1 MIRLRLWFQWRV
13 VLFLHYTIY
22 AIFRFMMKV
31 GEHYHDSFK
40 NKSYNNNNYNNNNNN
55 NNDNNNNNNNNN
67 YNNINSI
74 IDSNK
79 FKYNNER

>member
-1 MIRLRLWFQWRV
+1 
-13 VLFLHYTIY
+13 
-22 AIFRFMMKV
+22 MMKV

-40 NKSYNNNNYNNNNNN
+40 NKSYNNNNYNNI
-55 NNDNNNNNNNNN
+55 NNNNNNNNN
-67 YNNINSI
+67 NSI

>member
-1 MIRLRLWFQWRV
+1 MKYFRI
-13 VLFLHYTIY
+13 I

-40 NKSYNNNNYNNNNNN
+40 NKSYNNNNYNNI
-55 NNDNNNNNNNNN
+55 NNNNNNNN
-67 YNNINSI
+67 NSI